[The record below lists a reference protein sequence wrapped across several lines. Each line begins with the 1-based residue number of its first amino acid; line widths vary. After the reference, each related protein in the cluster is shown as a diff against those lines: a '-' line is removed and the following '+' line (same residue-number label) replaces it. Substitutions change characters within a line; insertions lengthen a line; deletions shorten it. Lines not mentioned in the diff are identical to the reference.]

1 VEYGGTA
8 ARSGAAKTEE
18 CVMPAYPESHRD
30 LLDADVAMLATGS
43 KSGYP
48 QVTAI
53 WFLYENGEIK
63 LSLNTARQKVKNLL
77 QDPKCTFFI
86 LDRAKPQRYLE
97 VRANAKVTPDDD
109 YTFANTLAA
118 KYGGTDLR
126 TRDKPGET
134 RVVVTLE
141 PVKVFAR

>member
-1 VEYGGTA
+1 
-8 ARSGAAKTEE
+8 
-18 CVMPAYPESHRD
+18 MPTFPESHRD
-30 LLDADVAMLATGS
+30 LLDANVAMLATNG
-43 KSGYP
+43 KDGYP

-63 LSLNTARQKVKNLL
+63 LSLNTARQKVKNLR
-77 QDPKCTFFI
+77 QHPECTFFI
-86 LDRAKPQRYLE
+86 LDLAKPQRYLE
-97 VRANAKVTPDDD
+97 VRANAEITPDDD

-134 RVVVTLE
+134 RVVVTMR
-141 PVKVFAR
+141 PVKVYAR